1 MKSQLLGLS
10 TIFSETLM
18 KSYRMPQYKLQ
29 ISINMS
35 SDFFNIIFIS
45 KFNIIFIHAN
55 IVAGKRAFNG
65 LFFTFDLSDRQ
76 FMK

>member
-18 KSYRMPQYKLQ
+18 KSYRMPQYKLE

-35 SDFFNIIFIS
+35 RDFFNIIFIS
-45 KFNIIFIHAN
+45 KCNIIFIHAI
-55 IVAGKRAFNG
+55 IVARKRAFNG
-65 LFFTFDLSDRQ
+65 LFFNFDLSDRQ

>member
-1 MKSQLLGLS
+1 M
-10 TIFSETLM
+10 
-18 KSYRMPQYKLQ
+18 MPQYRLE

-35 SDFFNIIFIS
+35 SDFFNIIFI
-45 KFNIIFIHAN
+45 HAS
-55 IVAGKRAFNG
+55 IVARKRAFNG

>member
-1 MKSQLLGLS
+1 
-10 TIFSETLM
+10 
-18 KSYRMPQYKLQ
+18 
-29 ISINMS
+29 MS

>member
-10 TIFSETLM
+10 TIFSETLIR
-18 KSYRMPQYKLQ
+18 SYMMPQYRLE

-35 SDFFNIIFIS
+35 RDFFNIIFIS
-45 KFNIIFIHAN
+45 KCNIIFIHAN
-55 IVAGKRAFNG
+55 IVARKRAFNG